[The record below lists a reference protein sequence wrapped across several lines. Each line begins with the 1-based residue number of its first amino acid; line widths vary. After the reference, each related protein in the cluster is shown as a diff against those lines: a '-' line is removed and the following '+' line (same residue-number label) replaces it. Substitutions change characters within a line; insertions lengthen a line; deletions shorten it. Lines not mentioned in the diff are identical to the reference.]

1 MSERPH
7 WTKAI
12 QTFLGDTILDDPSY
26 TGDDDPLLD
35 EIEQTVNRLICDHY
49 GHEIEDDQ
57 CMIPAHRY
65 CIWCRERAT
74 ALGLT

>member
-1 MSERPH
+1 MSERPN

-12 QTFLGDTILDDPSY
+12 QTFLGDTIMDDPSY
-26 TGDDDPLLD
+26 TDEDDDLL
-35 EIEQTVNRLICDHY
+35 ELIEMSVNAILCEHY

-65 CIWCRERAT
+65 CIWCKKRAT
-74 ALGLT
+74 ALGLE